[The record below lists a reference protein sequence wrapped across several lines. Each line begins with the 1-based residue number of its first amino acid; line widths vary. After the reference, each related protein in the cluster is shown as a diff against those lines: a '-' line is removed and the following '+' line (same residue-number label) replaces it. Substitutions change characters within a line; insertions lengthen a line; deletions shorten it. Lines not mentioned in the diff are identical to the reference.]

1 MIRIERFEAVEI
13 SVPTSSTLTRFYF
26 PDLPNLRNAK
36 ITGIQ
41 VYTAGTIS
49 ATPLTGSTPVTTADL
64 KKSFLTLYEGDLQL
78 VYNVPMLNFNNIVN
92 SAADP
97 YTFELPNVNGIT
109 ISWVKSYVNL
119 PTALATTNV
128 AYSFGVYYHFNKY
141 YVSESTNSRH

>member
-1 MIRIERFEAVEI
+1 MVRIERFEAVEI
-13 SVPTSSTLTRFYF
+13 AVPTGSTLTRFYY

-36 ITGIQ
+36 VTAIQ
-41 VYTAGTIS
+41 VYTAGTIT

-64 KKSFLTLYEGDLQL
+64 KKTSLTLYEGDLQL
-78 VYNVPMLNFNNIVN
+78 VYNIPLLNFNNIVN

-97 YTFELPNVNGIT
+97 YTFELPAINGMT

-128 AYSFGVYYHFNKY
+128 AYSFGIFYHF
-141 YVSESTNSRH
+141 

>member
-13 SVPTSSTLTRFYF
+13 AVPNGSTLTRFYF

-41 VYTAGTIS
+41 VYTAGTIT

-97 YTFELPNVNGIT
+97 YTFELPNVNGMT
-109 ISWVKSYVNL
+109 VSWVKSYVNL

-128 AYSFGVYYHFNKY
+128 AYSFGVYYHF
-141 YVSESTNSRH
+141 

>member
-13 SVPTSSTLTRFYF
+13 NVPSGSTLTRFYF

-36 ITGIQ
+36 ITGVQ
-41 VYTAGTIS
+41 VYTAGTIT

-64 KKSFLTLYEGDLQL
+64 KKSTLTLYEGDLQL
-78 VYNVPMLNFNNIVN
+78 VYNIPMLNFNNMVN

-97 YTFELPNVNGIT
+97 YTFELPAINGMT
-109 ISWVKSYVNL
+109 LSWVKSYVNV

-128 AYSFGVYYHFNKY
+128 AYSFGVYYHF
-141 YVSESTNSRH
+141 

>member
-1 MIRIERFEAVEI
+1 MLRIERFEAVEI
-13 SVPTSSTLTRFYF
+13 AVPSGSTLTRFYF

-41 VYTAGTIS
+41 IYTAGTIT

-78 VYNVPMLNFNNIVN
+78 VYNVPMLTMNNMVN

-97 YTFELPNVNGIT
+97 YTFELPTINGIT
-109 ISWVKSYVNL
+109 ISWVKSYVSL
-119 PTALATTNV
+119 PTALSTTSV
-128 AYSFGVYYHFNKY
+128 AYSFGVYYHF
-141 YVSESTNSRH
+141 